1 MTTAL
6 LLVDIQNDYF
16 PGERM
21 ALVGM
26 TEASAKAA
34 ELMPN
39 ERETYRSLAL
49 KYAEPATPEATDA
62 VCLDV
67 ILRNVEI
74 RKGYDFDAATD
85 GGRVIDL
92 PRVGRRGD

>member
-1 MTTAL
+1 MFDMTAYA
-6 LLVDIQNDYF
+6 VF
-16 PGERM
+16 
-21 ALVGM
+21 
-26 TEASAKAA
+26 KARLDELGA
-34 ELMPN
+34 VEEKLMPN

-49 KYAEPATPEATDA
+49 KYAEPATPEAIDA

-74 RKGYDFDAATD
+74 RKGYDFDAARD

-92 PRVGRRGD
+92 PRAGRRSGET

>member
-1 MTTAL
+1 MFDMIAYA
-6 LLVDIQNDYF
+6 VF
-16 PGERM
+16 
-21 ALVGM
+21 
-26 TEASAKAA
+26 KARLDELGA
-34 ELMPN
+34 VEDELMPN

-49 KYAEPATPEATDA
+49 KYAEPATPDATDA

-74 RKGYDFDAATD
+74 RKGYDFDPATD

-92 PRVGRRGD
+92 PRGRRGN

>member
-1 MTTAL
+1 MFDMIAYAT
-6 LLVDIQNDYF
+6 F
-16 PGERM
+16 KER
-21 ALVGM
+21 LDELGTV
-26 TEASAKAA
+26 ED

-62 VCLDV
+62 ICLDV

-74 RKGYDFDAATD
+74 RKGYDIDPATD

-92 PRVGRRGD
+92 PRARRGGET

>member
-1 MTTAL
+1 MFDMIA
-6 LLVDIQNDYF
+6 YAAF
-16 PGERM
+16 KERLDELG
-21 ALVGM
+21 AV
-26 TEASAKAA
+26 ED

-74 RKGYDFDAATD
+74 RKRYDFDAATD
-85 GGRVIDL
+85 SGRVIDL

>member
-1 MTTAL
+1 MTGKPEPMFDLTAYAAFKERLDTIGALEDEL
-6 LLVDIQNDYF
+6 L
-16 PGERM
+16 
-21 ALVGM
+21 
-26 TEASAKAA
+26 
-34 ELMPN
+34 PN

-62 VCLDV
+62 ACLDV

-85 GGRVIDL
+85 GGRVIEL
-92 PRVGRRGD
+92 PRARGDGEG

>member
-34 ELMPN
+34 EGLG
-39 ERETYRSLAL
+39 A
-49 KYAEPATPEATDA
+49 
-62 VCLDV
+62 
-67 ILRNVEI
+67 
-74 RKGYDFDAATD
+74 
-85 GGRVIDL
+85 GG
-92 PRVGRRGD
+92 

>member
-1 MTTAL
+1 MFDMTAYA
-6 LLVDIQNDYF
+6 VF
-16 PGERM
+16 
-21 ALVGM
+21 
-26 TEASAKAA
+26 KARLDELGA
-34 ELMPN
+34 VEDELMPN

-49 KYAEPATPEATDA
+49 KYAEPATPDATDA

-74 RKGYDFDAATD
+74 RKGYDFDPATD

-92 PRVGRRGD
+92 PRGRRGN